1 MKLFAKL
8 FKKSVSQKETEK
20 ETGKQTAYF
29 QNGVMYKISEDL
41 ENYYYDARFI
51 VSDGR
56 TYDTQNIEDIRNIP
70 IPNFPNHVDDVT
82 KNLDYVLRIKA
93 RLLHDRNEK
102 ELCSAMLWKSTELM
116 LHSSIGWSNEDY
128 NRIIYYHNE
137 LGMFD
142 EAEKARKFLQTYTPF
157 GKFYQMSQIDSNALR
172 HKNYLFSLIDSTG
185 EDLVLFQDTGVPCC
199 SECAK
204 MLGRVYSVYGKNKK
218 FPKLPDYVKVHGN
231 FHHNCRC
238 TMNLWSESLDKI
250 KHRGEKADAIAMSHR
265 PYVDDRTQYQ
275 IENYQKYL
283 EDYEKQQENLKS
295 RYEYSIRRGKCQKE
309 YDKILE
315 FMPELAPKSLKG
327 YMRMKKMNTKN
338 FLKLKEQAEKLGII
352 ISD

>member
-1 MKLFAKL
+1 MYLFHKL
-8 FKKSVSQKETEK
+8 FKKSVSLNEPD
-20 ETGKQTAYF
+20 KQTAYF
-29 QNGVMYKISEDL
+29 RNGVMYKTLEDL
-41 ENYYYDARFI
+41 ETYYYDARFI
-51 VSDGR
+51 VSDGI
-56 TYDTQNIEDIRNIP
+56 TYDTQNLEDIRNIQ
-70 IPNFPNHVDDVT
+70 IPNFPNHAEDVT
-82 KNLDYVLRIKA
+82 KNLDYVLRMKA

-116 LHSSIGWSNEDY
+116 LHSPIGWSNEDY

-142 EAEKARKFLQTYTPF
+142 EAEKARKFLQTSTPF
-157 GKFYQMSQIDSNALR
+157 GKFYQMSQIDANALR
-172 HKNYLFSLIDSTG
+172 QKEYLFSLINNTG
-185 EDLVLFQDTGVPCC
+185 EDLVLFQDTGAPCC

-238 TMNLWSESLDKI
+238 SMDLWSESLDKI
-250 KHRGEKADAIAMSHR
+250 NHRGKKADAIAMSHR
-265 PYVDDRTQYQ
+265 PYVDDRTQDQ
-275 IENYQKYL
+275 IDGYQKYL
-283 EDYEKQQENLKS
+283 EDYKKQQENLKS
-295 RYEYSIRRGKCQKE
+295 RYEYSIRRGKCQIE

-315 FMPELAPKSLKG
+315 FIPELAPKSLKG
-327 YMRMKKMNTKN
+327 YMRMKQMNTKN
-338 FLKLKEQAEKLGII
+338 FLKLKERAESFGIN